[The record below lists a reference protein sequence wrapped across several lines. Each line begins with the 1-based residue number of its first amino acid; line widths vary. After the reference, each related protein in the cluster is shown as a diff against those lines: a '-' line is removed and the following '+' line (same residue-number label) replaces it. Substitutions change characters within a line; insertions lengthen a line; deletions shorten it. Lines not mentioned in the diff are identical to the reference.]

1 MGSGAVGSPLK
12 KLIKSGNE
20 KNPARTKNKKDSL
33 FKTPKSLKD
42 NDPYIKKIIPMIVRP
57 NTKLKVSN
65 ILIASADGASP
76 NASETRPFSTSG
88 IKRPKMSGIA

>member
-42 NDPYIKKIIPMIVRP
+42 NDPYIKKIIPMMVRP

-65 ILIASADGASP
+65 ILIASEDGASP
-76 NASETRPFSTSG
+76 KASKTKAFRTSG
-88 IKRPKMSGIA
+88 IKRLKIRGIA